1 MANIK
6 LCYIDP
12 VSSPDFLP
20 ELVQH
25 FQCLKETQCQIDVVS
40 LRAGLPW
47 DNLEYHSYEAL
58 VSADLVKAIHW
69 AEKAGYDAAVIGCF
83 YDLCLHEA
91 REICE
96 QMIVTAPCQSALQ
109 TASLLANRASII
121 IGRSKWR
128 QRISENLHRYGYQN
142 FIASL
147 PDSQCRVSDYL
158 NHQHDDIESFEAL
171 AHEAIQQD
179 GAEAIIL
186 GCSANLGV
194 YKRLQ
199 DRISVPVID
208 PALAA
213 LAQAKLAAQNKQQ
226 FGWHSSSAGSLEAPW
241 SDPRAGEYFMDAEK
255 SIGKVL
261 RV

>member
-1 MANIK
+1 MTTLK

-20 ELVQH
+20 ELARH
-25 FQCLKETQCQIDVVS
+25 FQCLSDSHCQIDVLS
-40 LRAGLPW
+40 LKAGLPW

-58 VSADLVKAIHW
+58 VSAELIKAIYW

-83 YDLCLHEA
+83 YDLYLHEA

-96 QMIVTAPCQSALQ
+96 RMIVTAPCQSALQ

-121 IGRSKWR
+121 IGRRKWR
-128 QRISENLHRYGYQN
+128 HRISENLHRYGYQN

-147 PDSQCRVSDYL
+147 PESQCRVSDYL
-158 NHQHDDIESFEAL
+158 EQQDDELEPFATL
-171 AHEAIQQD
+171 AREAIQNN
-179 GAEAIIL
+179 GAEAIVL
-186 GCSANLGV
+186 GCSANLGL
-194 YKRLQ
+194 YQNLQ
-199 DRISVPVID
+199 DCVSVPVID

-213 LAQAKLAAQNKQQ
+213 LSQAKQAAQNKQL
-226 FGWHSSSAGSLEAPW
+226 FGWHNSNAGSMEPPW
-241 SDPRAGEYFMDAEK
+241 DDHRAQAYFSDAEN
-255 SIGKVL
+255 SIGKIL